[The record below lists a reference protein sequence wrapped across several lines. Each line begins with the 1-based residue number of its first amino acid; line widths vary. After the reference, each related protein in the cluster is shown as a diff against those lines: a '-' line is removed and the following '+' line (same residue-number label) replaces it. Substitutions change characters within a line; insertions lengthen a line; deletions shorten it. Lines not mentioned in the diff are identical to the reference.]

1 MEYVYSAL
9 ILHSL
14 GKEINEEAIA
24 NIIKAAG
31 AEPDMARIKAL
42 VSALSEI
49 DIEEAIK
56 NAAFAPVAAA
66 PAAQPAAEEKKEE
79 EKKEEKKEEEEEKK
93 EEETIAGLG
102 ALFG

>member
-24 NIIKAAG
+24 EIIKAAG

-49 DIEEAIK
+49 NIEEAIK
-56 NAAFAPVAAA
+56 TAAFAPVAAA
-66 PAAQPAAEEKKEE
+66 PAEAPAEEKKEE
-79 EKKEEKKEEEEEKK
+79 KEEEKKEEEEEKK
-93 EEETIAGLG
+93 EEEAIAGLG